1 MKNTQ
6 ENTQQVEALN
16 FDTLFQQAKK
26 GKGKT
31 TREFT
36 LVEQSQIAVLAAQKG
51 LNNIIIVDSLPVNSP
66 DERELAKG
74 MFRNANN
81 HVKNTLRS
89 TGLIIDYY
97 FLNLQDLPNWLTSQQ
112 ANFLR
117 ELYKL
122 RHQAKEYVDYYQE
135 KLQTVKAK

>member
-1 MKNTQ
+1 MQN
-6 ENTQQVEALN
+6 ELN
-16 FDTLFQQAKK
+16 FDALFTSAKK

-36 LVEQSQIAVLAAQKG
+36 LVEQSQIAILAAQRE
-51 LNNIIIVDSLPVNSP
+51 LNHIIIVDNWPVNTP

-89 TGLIIDYY
+89 AGLIIDFY
-97 FLNLQDLPNWLTSQQ
+97 FLNLQDLPSYLTAAQ

-122 RHQAKEYVDYYQE
+122 RHQAKAYVDYYQE